1 MPMPAPFVN
10 LTQLVQC
17 SDAELEALLEQAD
30 FENLEPGRDLPPL
43 RERLLRLER
52 ERGLTEV
59 HRRVS
64 DKVLAAGARL
74 VETPRYI
81 GMQHSFALSPD
92 GRHLAVASNRLDESH
107 GGDVRIWEL
116 ATGRVVDAVGFET
129 TLVGSTREP
138 SCLQWSPSG
147 QWLGVILDQVVI
159 GVLRAF
165 AGMLPSFTV
174 DVTRR
179 WGSPPGWGVINP
191 KTVENTG
198 HLPAWCWSPDE
209 TQLFISTPG
218 PDGALGCIVPFR
230 EGTRVNEDSEGIR
243 WCPARLDGQPSKS
256 RPHTWVRWSPD
267 GSRIQGYCK
276 QEFVLEPHTDPEPE
290 PHPSASA
297 IDVRSGDL
305 EYRFD
310 ELKLPVA
317 FSPDGA
323 RLAYGEESPRLANGH
338 TGRAMSVPSKDV
350 DIRILAVVEY
360 VWSSD
365 GRRLAVLINGYEFPQ
380 VLIFEAGKLLC
391 QMDLKR
397 RSFGLSLKSGDL
409 GRWAWSP
416 DGSMGACLLR
426 EGGMAEPWKREGIK
440 VELWKVGPS
449 PKMLRRLE
457 GASGIDGL
465 AWGADGM
472 LVGTGPHTIA
482 FWDVNTG
489 EQRFRSSLELEPGR
503 VPPPSDWN
511 PWPDEVARFI
521 PTELGWDFT
530 RAQPDGTVECP
541 PGSREKLE
549 PRLMFSVGGRHAWPW
564 RWAEGTRHARWEDGA
579 PSLVEPQAEAAF
591 EERRVPVPEGETL
604 EARDAR
610 HGKWGFLKQYQAPTR
625 PLNHYKAE
633 PVFTHGPAIS
643 RANLTPY
650 LGKGVMLRQTQYG
663 TWYALGT
670 LLEVSD
676 EGILLHPRAPI
687 GSYRERLLSFRDIL
701 WIGPAVPL
709 ETTEG

>member
-1 MPMPAPFVN
+1 MTGPFAN
-10 LTQLVQC
+10 LSLLVHC
-17 SDAELEALLEQAD
+17 SDAELETLVEQAD
-30 FENLEPGRDLPPL
+30 FGAFVASRDLPPL

-52 ERGLTEV
+52 ERGLTEL

-64 DKVLAAGARL
+64 DKVLATGARL

-81 GMQHSFALSPD
+81 GMQRCFALSPD
-92 GRHLAVASNRLDESH
+92 GRHLAIASNRLEESH

-147 QWLGVILDQVVI
+147 EWLGVVLDQVVI
-159 GVLRAF
+159 GVMRAF
-165 AGMLPSFTV
+165 AGTLPSFTA

-179 WGSPPGWGVINP
+179 WGSPPAWSVINP
-191 KTVENTG
+191 AHVANKG

-209 TQLFISTPG
+209 TRLFISTPG
-218 PDGALGCIVPFR
+218 PDGALGCVVPFK
-230 EGTRVNEDSEGIR
+230 EGSRVDEDSEGLR

-267 GSRIQGYCK
+267 GSRIHGYCK
-276 QEFVLEPHTDPEPE
+276 DEFVLEPGAASTQE
-290 PHPSASA
+290 PHPSASV
-297 IDVRSGDL
+297 IDLRSGDL

-323 RLAYGEESPRLANGH
+323 HLAYGKEPPRLANGH
-338 TGRAMSVPSKDV
+338 TGQAVADLGKHAKV
-350 DIRILAVVEY
+350 RIHAIEEY
-360 VWSSD
+360 VWSRD
-365 GRRLAVLINGYEFPQ
+365 GQRLAVLINGYEFPQ

-391 QMDLKR
+391 HVDLKR
-397 RSFGLSLKSGDL
+397 RSFGPASRSGDL

-426 EGGMAEPWKREGIK
+426 EGGGAI
-440 VELWKVGPS
+440 ELWKVGS
-449 PKMLRRLE
+449 SAKLLRRIE
-457 GASGIDGL
+457 GARGIDGL
-465 AWGADGM
+465 AWGADDT
-472 LVGTGPHTIA
+472 LVGTGHHDIA

-489 EQRFRSSLELEPGR
+489 QPRFQTSLELEPGR

-511 PWPDEVARFI
+511 PWPDEDARFI
-521 PTELGWDFT
+521 PTARGWDFT
-530 RAQPDGTVECP
+530 RAQADGTVECP

-549 PRLMFSVGGRHAWPW
+549 PRLMFSVAGRHAWPW
-564 RWAEGTRHARWEDGA
+564 RWAEGTRHARWEDAA
-579 PSLVEPQAEAAF
+579 PWPVTPPAEAPF
-591 EERRVPVPEGETL
+591 EERHVPVPEGETL
-604 EARDAR
+604 AARDAR
-610 HGKWGFLKQYQAPTR
+610 HAKWGFLKQYNAPTW
-625 PLNHYKAE
+625 PLDHYRAE
-633 PVFTHGPAIS
+633 PVFTHGPAIN
-643 RANLTPY
+643 RDNLKPY
-650 LGKGVMLRQTQYG
+650 LGQGVMLRQTQYG
-663 TWYALGT
+663 TWYALGA
-670 LLEVSD
+670 LLEVTD

-709 ETTEG
+709 ETPEG

>member
-1 MPMPAPFVN
+1 MPGPFAN
-10 LTQLVQC
+10 LSQLVDC
-17 SDAELEALLEQAD
+17 SDAELEALVEQAD
-30 FENLEPGRDLPPL
+30 FSGFEPGRDLAPL

-52 ERGLTEV
+52 EHGVTDV
-59 HRRVS
+59 HRRFS
-64 DKVLAAGARL
+64 GKVLAAGARL
-74 VETPRYI
+74 LETPRYI
-81 GMQHSFALSPD
+81 GMQRCFALSPD
-92 GRHLAVASNRLDESH
+92 GRHLAIASNRLDESH

-129 TLVGSTREP
+129 TLVGSAREP

-147 QWLGVILDQVVI
+147 AWLGVILDNVVI

-165 AGMLPSFTV
+165 AGTLPSFTA
-174 DVTRR
+174 DLTRR
-179 WGSPPGWGVINP
+179 WGSPPAGSVINP
-191 KTVENTG
+191 AHVANTG

-209 TQLFISTPG
+209 KQLFISTPG

-230 EGTRVNEDSEGIR
+230 EGTRVNEDSEGLR
-243 WCPARLDGQPSKS
+243 WCPARLDGQPSRS

-267 GSRIQGYCK
+267 GARIQGYCK
-276 QEFVLEPHTDPEPE
+276 QEFVLEPNAGPEPE
-290 PHPSASA
+290 PHPSASTL
-297 IDVRSGDL
+297 DVGSGNL

-310 ELKLPVA
+310 ELTLPVA

-323 RLAYGEESPRLANGH
+323 RLAYGDQPPRLANGH
-338 TGRAMSVPSKDV
+338 TGRTMTDLGKDADV
-350 DIRILAVVEY
+350 RVHGVEEY
-360 VWSSD
+360 VWSRD

-380 VLIFEAGKLLC
+380 VLLFNNGKLLGVV
-391 QMDLKR
+391 DLKR
-397 RSFGLSLKSGDL
+397 RAFGPSSRSGDL

-426 EGGMAEPWKREGIK
+426 EGKI
-440 VELWKVGPS
+440 ELWKVGGS

-465 AWGADGM
+465 AWGADDT
-472 LVGTGPHTIA
+472 LVGTGHHDIA
-482 FWDVNTG
+482 FWDVTTG
-489 EQRFRSSLELEPGR
+489 ALRFRSSLELEPGR

-511 PWPDEVARFI
+511 PWLEDTAGFI
-521 PTELGWDFT
+521 PTERGWDFT
-530 RAQPDGTVECP
+530 RAQADGTVVCP

-564 RWAEGTRHARWEDGA
+564 RWAVGTPHARWEDGA
-579 PSLVEPQAEAAF
+579 PFSVAPLAQAPF
-591 EERRVPVPEGETL
+591 EERHIPVPEGETL
-604 EARDAR
+604 EARDDR
-610 HGKWGFLKQYQAPTR
+610 HGKWGFLRQYQAPTR
-625 PLNHYKAE
+625 PLDHYKAE
-633 PVFTHGPAIS
+633 PVFTHGPAIC

-650 LGKGVMLRQTQYG
+650 LGQGVLLRQTQYG
-663 TWYALGT
+663 TWYALGA

-709 ETTEG
+709 EPPGDPADSERQVPTPK

>member
-1 MPMPAPFVN
+1 MPGPFAN
-10 LTQLVQC
+10 LSQLVQC
-17 SDAELEALLEQAD
+17 SDEELESLVEQAD
-30 FENLEPGRDLPPL
+30 FGDFVASRDLPPL

-52 ERGLTEV
+52 ERGITEL
-59 HRRVS
+59 HRRAS

-81 GMQHSFALSPD
+81 GMQRCFALSPD
-92 GRHLAVASNRLDESH
+92 GRHLAIASNRLDESH

-129 TLVGSTREP
+129 ALVGSTREP

-147 QWLGVILDQVVI
+147 EWLGVILDQVII
-159 GVLRAF
+159 GVLRTF
-165 AGMLPSFTV
+165 AGTQPSFTA

-179 WGSPPGWGVINP
+179 WGSPPAWGVIHP

-209 TQLFISTPG
+209 THLFISTPG

-230 EGTRVNEDSEGIR
+230 EGTRVNEDSDGIR

-267 GSRIQGYCK
+267 GSRIHGYCK
-276 QEFVLEPHTDPEPE
+276 DEFVLDPNTDPKPE
-290 PHPSASA
+290 PHPSASL

-305 EYRFD
+305 QYRFD

-323 RLAYGEESPRLANGH
+323 SLAYGDKEARLAHGH
-338 TGRAMSVPSKDV
+338 TSRTVTVLSKQADV
-350 DIRILAVVEY
+350 SIHAVEEY
-360 VWSSD
+360 VWSRD
-365 GRRLAVLINGYEFPQ
+365 GRRLAVLITGYEYPQ
-380 VLIFEAGKLLC
+380 VLVFEDGKFLC
-391 QMDLKR
+391 HVDLKR
-397 RSFGLSLKSGDL
+397 RSFGPSSRSGDL

-426 EGGMAEPWKREGIK
+426 EGAKI
-440 VELWKVGPS
+440 ELWKVGPS
-449 PKMLRRLE
+449 PKLLRRLE
-457 GASGIDGL
+457 GAGRIDGL
-465 AWGADGM
+465 AWGADDT
-472 LVGTGPHTIA
+472 LVGTGHHDIA

-489 EQRFRSSLELEPGR
+489 QLRFQTSLELEPGR
-503 VPPPSDWN
+503 VPPPEDWN

-521 PTELGWDFT
+521 PTERGWDFT
-530 RAQPDGTVECP
+530 RAQPDGTVVCP
-541 PGSREKLE
+541 PGSRDKLE
-549 PRLMFSVGGRHAWPW
+549 PRLMFSVAGRHAWPW
-564 RWAEGTRHARWEDGA
+564 RWAVGTRHARWEDPA
-579 PSLVEPQAEAAF
+579 PFPVAPQEEAAF

-625 PLNHYKAE
+625 PLDHYRAD
-633 PVFTHGPAIS
+633 PVFTHGPAIC

-663 TWYALGT
+663 TWYALGA

-709 ETTEG
+709 ETPEG

>member
-1 MPMPAPFVN
+1 MPGPFAN
-10 LTQLVQC
+10 PSLLMDC

-30 FENLEPGRDLPPL
+30 FGNFEPGRDLPPL

-52 ERGLTEV
+52 ERGLTEL

-81 GMQHSFALSPD
+81 GMQRCFALSPD
-92 GRHLAVASNRLDESH
+92 GRHLAIASNRLDESH

-129 TLVGSTREP
+129 ALVGSTREP

-147 QWLGVILDQVVI
+147 QWLGVILGQVVI

-165 AGMLPSFTV
+165 SGALPCFTA

-179 WGSPPGWGVINP
+179 WGSPPGGTVINP
-191 KTVENTG
+191 KHVENSG

-209 TQLFISTPG
+209 AHLFVSTPG

-230 EGTRVNEDSEGIR
+230 EGTRIHEDSEGLR
-243 WCPARLDGQPSKS
+243 WCPARLNGQPSKS

-267 GSRIQGYCK
+267 GSRIHGYCK
-276 QEFVLEPHTDPEPE
+276 DEFALEPSASPEPQS
-290 PHPSASA
+290 HPSASA

-310 ELKLPVA
+310 ALTLPVA
-317 FSPDGA
+317 FSPDGT
-323 RLAYGEESPRLANGH
+323 RLAYGEDSPRLAHGH
-338 TGRAMSVPSKDV
+338 TGQTVSVLNRDAELRV
-350 DIRILAVVEY
+350 HAVEEY
-360 VWSSD
+360 VWSRD
-365 GRRLAVLINGYEFPQ
+365 GRRLAVLINNYEFPQ
-380 VLIFEAGKLLC
+380 VLIFEGGKRLC
-391 QMDLKR
+391 QVDLKR
-397 RSFGLSLKSGDL
+397 RSFGPASRSGDL

-416 DGSMGACLLR
+416 DGTMGACLLG
-426 EGGMAEPWKREGIK
+426 EGGK
-440 VELWKVGPS
+440 VELWKVGS
-449 PKMLRRLE
+449 SARMLRRLE

-465 AWGADGM
+465 AWGADDT
-472 LVGTGPHTIA
+472 LVGTGPHDIA

-489 EQRFRSSLELEPGR
+489 ALRFRTSLELEPGR

-521 PTELGWDFT
+521 PSERGWDFT
-530 RAQPDGTVECP
+530 RAQPDGAVVCP

-564 RWAEGTRHARWEDGA
+564 RWAEGTRHARWEDTA
-579 PSLVEPQAEAAF
+579 PAPVAPPEEDAF
-591 EERRVPVPEGETL
+591 EERHVPVPEGETL

-610 HGKWGFLKQYQAPTR
+610 HAKWGFLKQYQAPSR
-625 PLNHYKAE
+625 PLDHYRAE

-643 RANLTPY
+643 RANLAPY
-650 LGKGVMLRQTQYG
+650 LGKGVLLRQTQSG
-663 TWYALGT
+663 TWYALGA

-709 ETTEG
+709 ETPES

>member
-1 MPMPAPFVN
+1 MPGLLAN
-10 LTQLVQC
+10 LSQWAHA
-17 SDAELEALLEQAD
+17 SDAELEALVEQAD
-30 FENLEPGRDLPPL
+30 FGDFVASRDLPPL

-52 ERGLTEV
+52 EQGITEV

-64 DKVLAAGARL
+64 EKVLAAGARL
-74 VETPRYI
+74 VETPRYT
-81 GMQHSFALSPD
+81 GMQRCFALSPD
-92 GRHLAVASNRLDESH
+92 GRHLAIASNRLGKSP
-107 GGDVRIWEL
+107 GGDVCIWEL
-116 ATGRVVDAVGFET
+116 ATGRVVDAVGFEQ
-129 TLVGSTREP
+129 TLVGSTGAP

-147 QWLGVILDQVVI
+147 EWLGVILNQVVI

-165 AGMLPSFTV
+165 AGTLPSFTA

-179 WGSPPGWGVINP
+179 WGSPPGWAVIHP
-191 KTVENTG
+191 KTVKNTG

-209 TQLFISTPG
+209 THLFISTPG

-230 EGTRVNEDSEGIR
+230 EGARVNEDSEGIR

-256 RPHTWVRWSPD
+256 QPHTWVRWSPD
-267 GSRIQGYCK
+267 GTRIHGYCK
-276 QEFVLEPHTDPEPE
+276 HEFVNEPNANPEHE
-290 PHPSASA
+290 QAHSSASV

-305 EYRFD
+305 QYRFD
-310 ELKLPVA
+310 ELKLPAA

-323 RLAYGEESPRLANGH
+323 RLAYGEDPPRLANGL
-338 TGRAMSVPSKDV
+338 TAKTVANLSKYVDV
-350 DIRILAVVEY
+350 RVYAVVEEY
-360 VWSSD
+360 VWSRD
-365 GRRLAVLINGYEFPQ
+365 GRRLAVLIRGYESFQ

-397 RSFGLSLKSGDL
+397 RSFGMASSSGDL

-426 EGGMAEPWKREGIK
+426 EAGSAEQWKREGGT

-449 PKMLRRLE
+449 PRMLRRLE
-457 GASGIDGL
+457 GTSGIDGL
-465 AWGADGM
+465 AWGADDT
-472 LVGTGPHTIA
+472 LVGTGPHDIA
-482 FWDVNTG
+482 FWDVNTAAP
-489 EQRFRSSLELEPGR
+489 RFRASLELEPGR

-511 PWPDEVARFI
+511 PWPDDVARFI
-521 PTELGWDFT
+521 PTEHGWDFM

-541 PGSREKLE
+541 PGSRAQLE
-549 PRLMFSVGGRHAWPW
+549 PRLMFSVEGRHAWPW
-564 RWAEGTRHARWEDGA
+564 RWALGTRHARWEDGVSLPAA
-579 PSLVEPQAEAAF
+579 PREEAPF
-591 EERRVPVPEGETL
+591 EERRVTVPEGETL

-610 HGKWGFLKQYQAPTR
+610 HGTWGFLKQYQAPTR
-625 PLNHYKAE
+625 PLDHYRAE
-633 PVFTHGPAIS
+633 PVFTHGPAIC

-650 LGKGVMLRQTQYG
+650 LGQCVLLRQTREG
-663 TWYALGT
+663 TWYALGA

-676 EGILLHPRAPI
+676 EGLLLYPRAPI

-709 ETTEG
+709 EPREG

>member
-1 MPMPAPFVN
+1 MTMPGPFAT
-10 LTQLVQC
+10 LTSLAQC

-30 FENLEPGRDLPPL
+30 FGNFEPGRDLPPL

-59 HRRVS
+59 HRRFS

-81 GMQHSFALSPD
+81 GMQRCFALSPD
-92 GRHLAVASNRLDESH
+92 GRHLAIASNRLDESH

-147 QWLGVILDQVVI
+147 EWLGVILGQVVI
-159 GVLRAF
+159 GVMRAF
-165 AGMLPSFTV
+165 AGTLPSFTA

-179 WGSPPGWGVINP
+179 WGSPPGGAVINP
-191 KTVENTG
+191 KHVENTG

-209 TQLFISTPG
+209 TRLFISTPG

-230 EGTRVNEDSEGIR
+230 EGARVNEDSEGIR

-276 QEFVLEPHTDPEPE
+276 DEFVLEANASTAQE
-290 PHPSASA
+290 PHPSASS

-310 ELKLPVA
+310 ALTLPVA

-323 RLAYGEESPRLANGH
+323 RLAYGEELPRLANGH
-338 TGRAMSVPSKDV
+338 TGRAVSDLSRDAELRVH
-350 DIRILAVVEY
+350 AVEEY
-360 VWSSD
+360 VWSRD
-365 GRRLAVLINGYEFPQ
+365 GRRLAVLINNYEFPQ
-380 VLIFEAGKLLC
+380 VLIFEGGKRLC
-391 QMDLKR
+391 QVNLKR
-397 RSFGLSLKSGDL
+397 RSFGLASRSGDL

-426 EGGMAEPWKREGIK
+426 DEGGT
-440 VELWKVGPS
+440 VELWKVGS
-449 PKMLRRLE
+449 SAKMLRRLE

-465 AWGADGM
+465 VWGADDT
-472 LVGTGPHTIA
+472 LVGTGPHAIA

-489 EQRFRSSLELEPGR
+489 QLRFRSSLELEPGR

-521 PTELGWDFT
+521 PTERGWDFT
-530 RAQPDGTVECP
+530 RAQPDGTVVCP

-564 RWAEGTRHARWEDGA
+564 RWAEGTRHARWVDEA
-579 PSLVEPQAEAAF
+579 PWPVEPLAEAAF
-591 EERRVPVPEGETL
+591 EERHVPVPEGETL
-604 EARDAR
+604 AARDAR
-610 HGKWGFLKQYQAPTR
+610 HGKWGFLRQYQAPTR

-633 PVFTHGPAIS
+633 PVFTHGPAIN

-650 LGKGVMLRQTQYG
+650 LGKGVLLRQTQYG
-663 TWYALGT
+663 TWYALGA

-709 ETTEG
+709 ETPEG